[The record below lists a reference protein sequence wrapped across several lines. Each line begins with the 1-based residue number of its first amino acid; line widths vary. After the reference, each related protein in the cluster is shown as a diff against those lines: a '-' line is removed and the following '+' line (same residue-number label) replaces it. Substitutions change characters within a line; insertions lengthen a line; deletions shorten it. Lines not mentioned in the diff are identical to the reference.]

1 LNLTLA
7 PYVSGTRVVEF
18 AHLGVQ
24 NYFRIELT
32 MAKVIGTLALLI
44 PQIPAGIK
52 EWIYVCFGMGCIR
65 GA

>member
-1 LNLTLA
+1 M
-7 PYVSGTRVVEF
+7 VEF

-52 EWIYVCFGMGCIR
+52 EWIYVCFGMGYIR